1 MYKLILLI
9 LLSSSVYAESLIHE
23 FHNPSFSGIGYSQ
36 HVLSV
41 DQLQNQRKKQ
51 VTDDAKSAAAQAE
64 RIEKNKTVNKF
75 ITNVESRIY
84 ANLSKQ
90 LVDNMF
96 GTSCTGTCPTSGTAE
111 VEGSTIYWIKDSTT
125 EIITLTITSADG
137 AVTTMSVPL
146 GDFNF

>member
-1 MYKLILLI
+1 M
-9 LLSSSVYAESLIHE
+9 IHE

-96 GTSCTGTCPTSGTAE
+96 GTSCDTETTTCPTSGTANIE
-111 VEGSTIYWIKDSTT
+111 DAQIYWVKDTT
-125 EIITLTITSADG
+125 TDTITLTVTAADG
-137 AVTTMSVPL
+137 SVTTIVVPV
-146 GDFNF
+146 GDFQF

>member
-64 RIEKNKTVNKF
+64 RIENRENR
-75 ITNVESRIY
+75 E
-84 ANLSKQ
+84 
-90 LVDNMF
+90 
-96 GTSCTGTCPTSGTAE
+96 
-111 VEGSTIYWIKDSTT
+111 
-125 EIITLTITSADG
+125 
-137 AVTTMSVPL
+137 
-146 GDFNF
+146 